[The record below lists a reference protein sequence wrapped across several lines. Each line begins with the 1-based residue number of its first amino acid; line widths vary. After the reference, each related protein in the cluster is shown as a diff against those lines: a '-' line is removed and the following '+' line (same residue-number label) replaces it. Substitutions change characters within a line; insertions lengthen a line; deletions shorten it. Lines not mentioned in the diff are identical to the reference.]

1 MPQRAEWVGSRRAP
15 RRNDGRDDHDAEH
28 DRQRAREG
36 DDVGRGDAKSTLTS
50 RRLTPRAAAMPTFA
64 FGFLAFGALPVLRN
78 EYAKY
83 PDIYFIE
90 WTIVGMVIG
99 LIYKPT
105 P

>member
-1 MPQRAEWVGSRRAP
+1 MMVATITTPSTIASARAKETTSVAVTP
-15 RRNDGRDDHDAEH
+15 
-28 DRQRAREG
+28 
-36 DDVGRGDAKSTLTS
+36 KSTLTS
-50 RRLTPRAAAMPTFA
+50 RRLTPTAAAMPTFA